1 MPAKMKVRCV
11 TMFTGIIEE
20 VGTIRQVQRGAASAV
35 LHIQASRILC
45 DIKIGDSIA
54 VNGICLTVTSF
65 HQKGFTADV
74 MHETLD
80 RSSLSRAKPGSH
92 VNLERAMAADGRF
105 GGHIVSGHVDGT
117 GRIHKIFRDDNA
129 IWCSIRTS
137 PPILRYIVE
146 KGSVAIDGISLTV
159 AKVDTLSFS
168 ISAIP
173 HTVAVTTLHERQI
186 GDLVNVET
194 DIIGKYVE
202 RFLCPSSG
210 QAAPP
215 EGLAGDLAEDPAHN
229 AIKGAPLGEAQKAG
243 RQYRTD
249 GQEGHQGITPEFL
262 ARHGF

>member
-1 MPAKMKVRCV
+1 
-11 TMFTGIIEE
+11 MFTGIIEE

-129 IWCSIRTS
+129 IWYSIRTS
-137 PPILRYIVE
+137 PPLLRYIVE

-159 AKVDTLSFS
+159 AKVDALSFS

-202 RFLCPSSG
+202 RFLCLPSG

-215 EGLAGDLAEDPAHN
+215 KDPSRGLPEDLAGDLAGDLAHS
-229 AIKGAPLGEAQKAG
+229 AIKGAPLEGPKKIG
-243 RQYRTD
+243 SRYRPD
-249 GQEGHQGITPEFL
+249 HEEGHQGITLEFL
-262 ARHGF
+262 SRHGF